1 MDMFDYILSSRNN
14 KMIIYDEKDFY
25 YRYNKIETIINI
37 NFLLNKKIKNVLFEK
52 DMGDIIEILFEL
64 EGNQILC
71 MYHEQQCCESVSVE
85 DIVGDIKNLIGN
97 TIVMAEETSNQE
109 DDEYIDGYTQT
120 WTFYKLADDKG
131 NYVTIR
137 WYGSSNGYY
146 SESVDLALVEYRN

>member
-1 MDMFDYILSSRNN
+1 MNIHKKYV
-14 KMIIYDEKDFY
+14 IIKHL
-25 YRYNKIETIINI
+25 NI
-37 NFLLNKKIKNVLFEK
+37 DFLLNKKIKNITLLKGCV
-52 DMGDIIEILFEL
+52 DDVVEILFEL
-64 EGNQILC
+64 EDTQKVC
-71 MYHEQQCCESVSVE
+71 MYHEQDCCEYVYVE
-85 DIVGDIKNLIGN
+85 DIAGDINRLIGN
-97 TIVMAEETSNQE
+97 TLVMAEETSNQE